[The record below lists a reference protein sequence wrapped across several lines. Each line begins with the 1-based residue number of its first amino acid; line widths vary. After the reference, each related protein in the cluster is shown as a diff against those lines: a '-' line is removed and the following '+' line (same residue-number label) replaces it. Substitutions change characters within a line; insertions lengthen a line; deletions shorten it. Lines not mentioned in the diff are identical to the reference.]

1 MVSVLE
7 LCKLAKRFNFDLVQR
22 NSKIIAR
29 LTALWALSE
38 AGLGGILHALQS
50 PFTGLFVGGFAII
63 LISLIAYFADDK
75 WETIFRSLLV
85 VLIIKV
91 AVSPHSPPTSYLAV
105 SFQAFVGALIYSKLR
120 VNMWSAVMLGVI
132 TLIESAVQ
140 KLLVVWLIFGQ
151 SIWNAID
158 EFHIYVENKFWFL
171 GELLSVQVLI
181 STYLWVY
188 AIIGAILGYIIY
200 DVIQYLDYN
209 QGNVKYQIQAI
220 EFDNEIKVNPK
231 MKGRWRQWV
240 IFGGF
245 LALTLAYY
253 FFVKDGDAVW
263 KNWLYITL
271 RTAGI
276 LLLWYYVIA
285 PLVKKWLSNFL
296 EGKKHR
302 VQQEVDETL
311 TLLPYLT
318 KVIKLAWKENKDE
331 KGFRVRMRGFIGDSI
346 LYSIHLQLE
355 EE

>member
-1 MVSVLE
+1 M
-7 LCKLAKRFNFDLVQR
+7 QR
-22 NSKIIAR
+22 NSKIISR

-50 PFTGLFVGGFAII
+50 PFTGLFVGSFAII

-91 AVSPHSPPTSYLAV
+91 AVSPHSPPTAYLAV
-105 SFQAFVGALIYSKLR
+105 SFQALVGAFIYSKLR
-120 VNMWSAVMLGVI
+120 VNMWSAILLGVT

-158 EFHIYVENKFWFL
+158 EFHIYVEKKFWFL
-171 GELLSVQVLI
+171 GELVSVQGII
-181 STYLWVY
+181 SIYLWIY
-188 AIIGAILGYIIY
+188 AIIGAIVGYIIY

-209 QGNVKYQIQAI
+209 QGNIKYQIQAI
-220 EFDNEIKVNPK
+220 EFDNEIKIDGK
-231 MKGRWRQWV
+231 RRGKWRQWV
-240 IFGGF
+240 IFGAF
-245 LALTLAYY
+245 LTLTLAYY
-253 FFVKDGDAVW
+253 FFVKDGNAVW

-276 LLLWYYVIA
+276 LILWYYVLA
-285 PLVKKWLSNFL
+285 PILKKWLRGFL
-296 EGKKHR
+296 EGKQHK
-302 VQQEVDETL
+302 VQKEVDETL

-318 KVIKLAWKENKDE
+318 KVIKLAWKENREE
-331 KGFRVRMRGFIGDSI
+331 KGFRTRMRGFIGDSI
-346 LYSIHLQLE
+346 LYSIHLQIE
-355 EE
+355 E

>member
-1 MVSVLE
+1 
-7 LCKLAKRFNFDLVQR
+7 VQR
-22 NSKIIAR
+22 NSKIISR

-85 VLIIKV
+85 VLIIKA

-105 SFQAFVGALIYSKLR
+105 SFQALVAAIIYSKLR
-120 VNMWSAVMLGVI
+120 VNMWSAILLGVI

-140 KLLVVWLIFGQ
+140 KILVVWLIFGQ
-151 SIWNAID
+151 SIWDAID
-158 EFHIYVENKFWFL
+158 EFHVYVTEKFWFV
-171 GELLSVQVLI
+171 GELFSVQVLI
-181 STYLWVY
+181 SVYLWAY
-188 AIIGAILGYIIY
+188 AIIGAIIGYIIY

-209 QGNVKYQIQAI
+209 QGNIKYQIQAV
-220 EFDNEIKVNPK
+220 EFDHEIRVNGK
-231 MKGRWRQWV
+231 MKGKWRQWAV
-240 IFGGF
+240 FGAF

-285 PLVKKWLSNFL
+285 PLVKKWLRKFL
-296 EGKKHR
+296 EGKQHK
-302 VQQEVDETL
+302 VQKEVDETL

-318 KVIKLAWKENKDE
+318 KVVKLAWKENKDE
-331 KGFRVRMRGFIGDSI
+331 KGFRNRMRGFIGDSI

-355 EE
+355 E